1 MNTCRIV
8 RVSKRSRSSKVKPA
22 STREQIF
29 NTDTQPPAEA
39 RALSAQSIQFQSTS
53 STNIEMSNDANRSK
67 SALLSSIDSNY
78 FKQSSHNY
86 ANVSRVPKASSEEDK
101 KKLSNP
107 LMIAFAIGI
116 IIALVALAAM
126 SMGIYSI
133 VRLSQATVASSTTA
147 TTHGLSWSATGTN
160 VAGTGSSGASATN
173 RLSSPWGIVLDSSNA
188 LYIAD
193 QNNNRIQKWII
204 GDSMGTTVAGQPN
217 GVAGATSYYLSQPCG
232 VYVDTNSNIYVSDTM
247 NERVQFFSSGALS
260 GTTIAG
266 IGGSGSAF
274 NQLNN
279 NYGLT
284 LNANSSTLY
293 IADTNNHRIMS
304 YASNATVGTV
314 AAGGNGAGT
323 LVNQLYTPM
332 SVYYDSASNSL
343 VIANTGAHTIVRW
356 VIGATTWTLVAGYP
370 GSYGSSAATLNSP
383 ACAILDSLG
392 NIYVADTSN
401 HRIQFF
407 SAGQRN
413 GTTIAGVTAVQGNTD
428 NLLNNPRSIALDN
441 QLNLYVADTSNNRV
455 QMFSRL

>member
-1 MNTCRIV
+1 M
-8 RVSKRSRSSKVKPA
+8 SKPDILPLDGV
-22 STREQIF
+22 TY
-29 NTDTQPPAEA
+29 TD
-39 RALSAQSIQFQSTS
+39 R
-53 STNIEMSNDANRSK
+53 
-67 SALLSSIDSNY
+67 
-78 FKQSSHNY
+78 
-86 ANVSRVPKASSEEDK
+86 
-101 KKLSNP
+101 
-107 LMIAFAIGI
+107 
-116 IIALVALAAM
+116 
-126 SMGIYSI
+126 
-133 VRLSQATVASSTTA
+133 
-147 TTHGLSWSATGTN
+147 
-160 VAGTGSSGASATN
+160 
-173 RLSSPWGIVLDSSNA
+173 
-188 LYIAD
+188 
-193 QNNNRIQKWII
+193 
-204 GDSMGTTVAGQPN
+204 
-217 GVAGATSYYLSQPCG
+217 
-232 VYVDTNSNIYVSDTM
+232 
-247 NERVQFFSSGALS
+247 
-260 GTTIAG
+260 
-266 IGGSGSAF
+266 GSGSAF

-413 GTTIAGVTAVQGNTD
+413 GTTIAGVTAVQG
-428 NLLNNPRSIALDN
+428 
-441 QLNLYVADTSNNRV
+441 
-455 QMFSRL
+455 